1 MSVHRPNQPVAP
13 APAVPRASMWNLA
26 RTSLA
31 VLLILCLPLSLLKQ
45 IDALVAY
52 MRPARILWSCA
63 VVALIVAAAAILF
76 AVVARS
82 LGWILARVCRR
93 ERADALAWWVLLT
106 PCAVLALWQLVAIV
120 RLWLTVVTGLDPTVS
135 AAARM
140 FALVA
145 LVAGSWVLLRRQAW
159 ARFVGALDGW
169 SASALPVVVLALS
182 ASFAAVVVQPPRAL
196 HSKADVAGAPSAS
209 GKPDIILITID
220 TLSEVDANVC
230 GPGPTLMP
238 HLREF
243 AGAATCFTHFYAAS
257 NFTVPTTSTIET
269 GTLPWTHRA
278 VQPGADIDD
287 AVRARGSL
295 AGGLHAIGYATAAI
309 GDNVLASPRH
319 HGTDPAYGIDE
330 LVPSRSLA
338 NTVANHLSLFG
349 DANATT
355 LLAPVGVL
363 GHALDVYL
371 VGERA
376 PDDPKT
382 VYDRGLDVLHGGAL
396 SHPGF
401 LWLHTFPPHA
411 PYLPPP
417 STRHRLLA
425 AGQLESW
432 RDFLPENVR
441 YAASQQPL
449 VDKHRLRYRESI
461 LGADEA
467 LGTLLSRLERD
478 GRFADSIIVVSSDHG
493 ESFEKGYMGHSG
505 DRLDDPLLHIP
516 LVVHLPGQHER
527 RTIDDAVS
535 QADLM
540 PTLTE
545 LAGARPPQG
554 VEGRSLAP
562 ALHGAPLAPRMVFSM
577 SMERTSRFAPLRR
590 GTYAVIDWP
599 LKLVH
604 RLDDGDDQLYDLS
617 ADPHELND
625 LASARPVDRARL
637 LDAIRGALKDAERR
651 RPGASR

>member
-1 MSVHRPNQPVAP
+1 MSVDLSNASPPA
-13 APAVPRASMWNLA
+13 APAVPRASTRNLA

-31 VLLILCLPLSLLKQ
+31 VLLVVCLPLSLLKQ

-52 MRPARILWSCA
+52 TRPGKLLWSCA
-63 VVALIVAAAAILF
+63 VAALLVAAGALLFTIVARCLC
-76 AVVARS
+76 
-82 LGWILARVCRR
+82 WIFTRIIKR
-93 ERADALAWWVLLT
+93 ERADALAWWALLT
-106 PCAVLALWQLVAIV
+106 PCAVLALWQLVATV
-120 RLWLTVVTGLDPTVS
+120 RLWLTVVAGLDPTVS
-135 AAARM
+135 ATTRM
-140 FALVA
+140 LALLALV
-145 LVAGSWVLLRRQAW
+145 VGSWVLLKGRAW
-159 ARFVGALDGW
+159 AKLVTAVNGW
-169 SASALPVVVLALS
+169 AASAMPVVLAALA
-182 ASFAAVVVQPPRAL
+182 ASVITVVVHPPRAL
-196 HSKADVAGAPSAS
+196 QPKAAGASAGGAA
-209 GKPDIILITID
+209 GKPNIILITID

-243 AGAATCFTHFYAAS
+243 AEAATCFSHFYAAS

-278 VQPGADIDD
+278 VQTGADIDETI
-287 AVRARGSL
+287 RARGSL
-295 AGGLHAIGYATAAI
+295 ATTLHAIGYATAAI

-319 HGTDPAYGIDE
+319 HGTDPAYDIDE

-338 NTVANHLSLFG
+338 NTAANHLSLFG

-355 LLAPVGVL
+355 LLAPLGVL

-371 VGERA
+371 VGDRA
-376 PDDPKT
+376 PDDPQV
-382 VYDRGLDVLHGGAL
+382 VYDRGLEVLHAGAL
-396 SHPGF
+396 GRPGF

-432 RDFLPENVR
+432 RDFLPENTR
-441 YAASQQPL
+441 YAPSLQPL

-467 LGTLLSRLERD
+467 LGALLSRLQRD
-478 GRFADSIIVVSSDHG
+478 GRFVDSVIVISSDHG

-505 DRLDDPLLHIP
+505 DRLDDALLHIP

-540 PTLTE
+540 PTLSA
-545 LAGARPPQG
+545 LAGAQPPPG
-554 VEGRSLAP
+554 VEGRSLAG
-562 ALHGAPLAPRMVFSM
+562 ALQGQQVARRMVFSM
-577 SMERTSRFAPLRR
+577 SMERTTRFARLQR

-599 LKLVH
+599 LKLIH
-604 RLDDGDDQLYDLS
+604 RLDDDHDELYDLS
-617 ADPHELND
+617 SDPDESRD
-625 LASARPVDRARL
+625 LAEARPADRARL
-637 LDAIRGALKDAERR
+637 RTAVLTALKDAQDRR
-651 RPGASR
+651 SGGQY